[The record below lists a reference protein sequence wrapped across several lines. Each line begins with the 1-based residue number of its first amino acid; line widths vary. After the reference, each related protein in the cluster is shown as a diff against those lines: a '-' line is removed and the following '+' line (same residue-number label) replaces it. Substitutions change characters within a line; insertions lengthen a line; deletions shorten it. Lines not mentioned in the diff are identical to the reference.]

1 MFYSISY
8 PERKID
14 EDIPCLRQLLHWNNS
29 PSEGVGS
36 THEDLEHRLR
46 QINRH
51 DLANWLGKTVFKEL
65 GTDIEKSLKKP
76 FGELGEQETETQLS
90 LLKYSQK
97 FIQFIL
103 IKISDNFRA
112 HSWDRGGGS
121 LDSGWHD
128 FNGCTGGTCGVSRVG
143 RFSINFP

>member
-1 MFYSISY
+1 MFKSVFCTIDINLSELEYLAAHLDPFECRRLVAALHY
-8 PERKID
+8 KTYELPENIAGAERRID

-29 PSEGVGS
+29 PSEGVGE

-90 LLKYSQK
+90 LLRYSKK
-97 FIQFIL
+97 FI
-103 IKISDNFRA
+103 
-112 HSWDRGGGS
+112 
-121 LDSGWHD
+121 
-128 FNGCTGGTCGVSRVG
+128 
-143 RFSINFP
+143 